1 MNFSRNKVW
10 IVPLLALVSYPLWQP
25 PVAGFLAPR
34 QSTVVLQ
41 EQKSRDDDRVLHLY
55 KVSMSQS
62 TGDTLEIELAADS
75 VATGDSDSS
84 DYHFSGV
91 DCRIY
96 DEFGKATEVSG
107 GEALYAT
114 DKKLI
119 TIVDDVIVIS
129 SDGTHRL
136 STDALRY
143 FTHYKVAKTATPVHI
158 TSQDFEVFGNS
169 MMYNL
174 RTGVFRVGGNVVF
187 EM

>member
-10 IVPLLALVSYPLWQP
+10 LLPLLALVSYPLWQP
-25 PVAGFLAPR
+25 SVAGFLAPR

-41 EQKSRDDDRVLHLY
+41 QQKARDDDRVLHLY

-62 TGDTLEIELAADS
+62 TGDTLEMVLTAES
-75 VATGDSDSS
+75 VATGDSGST
-84 DYHFSGV
+84 DYHFNGV

-96 DEFGKATEVSG
+96 DEAGKATEVRG
-107 GEALYAT
+107 GEALFAT

-119 TIVDDVIVIS
+119 TIIDDVTVIS
-129 SDGTHRL
+129 SDGTYRL

-143 FTHYKVAKTATPVHI
+143 FTHYKVAKTATPVHV
-158 TSQDFEVFGNS
+158 TSQDLEVFADS

-174 RTGVFRVGGNVVF
+174 RTGFFRFGGNVVCQ
-187 EM
+187 M